1 MTEHDEVRLAAF
13 AADPATWGEPRE
25 VLTGDAAS
33 AYGRSLLEA
42 AGVDVRAVERSVGR
56 PRVGGGA
63 GRRGV
68 RSPRVN
74 VTISAA
80 QEAAIERL
88 EQQGL
93 TRSQI
98 VRDAL
103 DRYLEAG

>member
-1 MTEHDEVRLAAF
+1 MTEHDEARAAMF
-13 AADPATWGEPRE
+13 AADPAAWGEPRE
-25 VLTGDAAS
+25 VLTGADAS
-33 AYGRSLLEA
+33 AFGRSVLEA
-42 AGVDVRAVERSVGR
+42 AGVDVGAVERSVGR
-56 PRVGGGA
+56 PRVGGGQ

-103 DRYLEAG
+103 DRYLAAG